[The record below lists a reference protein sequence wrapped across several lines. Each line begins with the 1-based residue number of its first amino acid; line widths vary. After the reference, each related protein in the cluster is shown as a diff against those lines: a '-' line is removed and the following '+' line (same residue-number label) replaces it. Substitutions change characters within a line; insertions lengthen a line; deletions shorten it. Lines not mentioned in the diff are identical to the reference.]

1 MFSHFISPV
10 LGGALTQYFGFPS
23 IFWFQLV
30 LGTIILG
37 LIVFALPETLRSIVG
52 NGTIRAK
59 GFQQPLLSIFKTST
73 DAPFDTDHRTTTFKP
88 TIKNIIEPLRCLLE
102 INILASILFG
112 SIAFATSTT
121 VISTTAL
128 LLQSHYYISTLLV
141 GVAFLPSGAGS
152 ILSFI
157 LLSYLMD
164 RGQGIIE
171 TQYKTHHD
179 IKEENT
185 ALNFQLI
192 SEFYIVPIRLRSI
205 WWITLLV
212 FIGVTAGYGFSLN
225 SKQIALPLILQF
237 FIACSATGVLLLNG
251 VLLADSRPGNSAAG
265 TTTVNLVRFG
275 IGALAV
281 GVVQL
286 LFDRIGAGFTFLIFA
301 MATLALTLILAL
313 QWGLVILWRGRSEN
327 AGFENPFVG
336 ENAFWKQLPVWTD
349 IWERLGLDG
358 LSFEQNTSWRRLQ
371 RWKEIGERSIKNLYL
386 EMRNFW
392 RRIPGWWNGI
402 WGKTSLRGWRR
413 GSD

>member
-10 LGGALTQYFGFPS
+10 LGGVFTQYFGFPS

-52 NGTIRAK
+52 NGTIRTK
-59 GFQQPLLSIFKTST
+59 GFQQPLFSIFKTST
-73 DAPFDTDHRTTTFKP
+73 GAPFDTDHRTTALKP
-88 TIKNIIEPLRCLLE
+88 TIKNIIEPLSFLLE

-128 LLQSHYYISTLLV
+128 LLQSRYYISTLIV

-152 ILSFI
+152 VLSFI
-157 LLSYLMD
+157 LLSYLMGRD
-164 RGQGIIE
+164 QGIIE
-171 TQYKTHHD
+171 TQDKTHHD

-192 SEFYIVPIRLRSI
+192 SEFHIAPTRLRSI
-205 WWITLLV
+205 WWITLLL

-251 VLLADSRPGNSAAG
+251 VLIADSRPGNSAAG
-265 TTTVNLVRFG
+265 TTVVNLVRFG
-275 IGALAV
+275 VGALAI

-286 LFDRIGAGFTFLIFA
+286 LFDRIGTGFTFLIFA

-313 QWGLVILWRGRSEN
+313 QWGLMIRWRSRSEN
-327 AGFENPFVG
+327 TKGTAFENPFVG
-336 ENAFWKQLPVWTD
+336 ENAFWKRLPAWTD
-349 IWERLGLDG
+349 IWETLGLNG
-358 LSFEQNTSWRRLQ
+358 LSFEENTSWQRL
-371 RWKEIGERSIKNLYL
+371 REWEEIGGRSFKDLYL
-386 EMRNFW
+386 VMRNFW
-392 RRIPGWWNGI
+392 RRIPGG
-402 WGKTSLRGWRR
+402 GMEFGVRHP
-413 GSD
+413 